1 MLEDPANSHFPQVKD
16 SAGRNQLMR
25 CGTAEAEA
33 ARGTGSAASALGS
46 PAGQPG
52 GTPRPRSRRWPRDAG
67 RTREGQAC
75 QDARRQSS
83 QEVAVI
89 CHPPPR
95 KASLGSCPG
104 PPTLPHALPVL
115 GRTAPALCPGV
126 LTPTL
131 KRTPFAAAPLPG
143 CRPESQGRAAHR
155 PWAGDWEW
163 LCPHVA
169 GSAVLTVV
177 RRSSERL
184 VRSSGWS
191 AVLWGSDAAPP

>member
-1 MLEDPANSHFPQVKD
+1 MAMAAKRRPQ
-16 SAGRNQLMR
+16 APL
-25 CGTAEAEA
+25 TALA
-33 ARGTGSAASALGS
+33 T
-46 PAGQPG
+46 
-52 GTPRPRSRRWPRDAG
+52 RRWPHAG
-67 RTREGQAC
+67 GPGLSGCTKAELTG
-75 QDARRQSS
+75 SS
-83 QEVAVI
+83 RYL
-89 CHPPPR
+89 PPP